1 MAEPA
6 PESKPEVP
14 ANADAAVQARI
25 LGAYQQMLAYQFGG
39 TLILAGGTALYL
51 LFLYHRSPDVPPPLL
66 SLVMLAGMIGAFFSA
81 LTRLYNVDQASMALI
96 SPTVQQ
102 LGGPYL
108 MMYSFVPPLIGAIAA
123 VILYL
128 TFVGKLL
135 EGALFPKIDCSK
147 EGDCATLL
155 GVMNN
160 IWPVKAEDYGKV
172 MVWSF
177 AAGFSERLV
186 PDVLQGLVSK
196 QQKGAAPQ

>member
-1 MAEPA
+1 MTEPA
-6 PESKPEVP
+6 PESKPEIP
-14 ANADAAVQARI
+14 KDIADSVVQSRI
-25 LGAYQQMLAYQFGG
+25 LSAYRQMLAYQFGG

-51 LFLYHRSPDVPPPLL
+51 LILYHRSPGLPPPLL

-102 LGGPYL
+102 LGGRYL

-128 TFVGKLL
+128 AFVGKLL
-135 EGALFPKIDCSK
+135 EGALFPKIGCSVG
-147 EGDCATLL
+147 ECATLL
-155 GVMNN
+155 DVMNN

-196 QQKGAAPQ
+196 QQSGAAR